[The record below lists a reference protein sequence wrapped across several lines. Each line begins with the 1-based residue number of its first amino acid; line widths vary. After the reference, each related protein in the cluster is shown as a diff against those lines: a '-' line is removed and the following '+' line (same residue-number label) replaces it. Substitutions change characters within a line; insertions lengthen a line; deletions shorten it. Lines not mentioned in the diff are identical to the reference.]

1 MGVFWIVLPSV
12 LLAVVP
18 DRDGGDVAGLVGWL
32 VIGPAFVA
40 LGRMMARDAHR
51 ELRRIEDRV
60 WLDDI
65 DLWWSRHH
73 DAEPTRVERSNV
85 VEVGAGERTVVVRTV
100 DGVEHTV
107 TDLGT
112 PAERVAL
119 ATAIRETLAGQVPP
133 GLPFRWARDG
143 EQLWRRP
150 FPGHRWM
157 VLAVSVVSAP
167 VLLSAIVFLIL
178 TPLFLLPLMG
188 LLGLLPWN
196 ERAFRPV
203 GTGWRVYPGRV
214 EAVDVET
221 RTGDRT
227 SEGRRVVALGLD
239 RRPRTGHVRLHALLD
254 DEERVTIMAGWRQRR
269 TITAFA
275 RWLADRADVPLHA
288 VDEKHSASDRL
299 RAGQPVTSAPPP

>member
-1 MGVFWIVLPSV
+1 MWRIREPRRGERRRTRLGARRRELVDQRRVGIGIAATGVFWIVLPSV
-12 LLAVVP
+12 LFAVVP

-32 VIGPAFVA
+32 VIAPAFVA

-51 ELRRIEDRV
+51 DLRR
-60 WLDDI
+60 
-65 DLWWSRHH
+65 
-73 DAEPTRVERSNV
+73 VE
-85 VEVGAGERTVVVRTV
+85 
-100 DGVEHTV
+100 
-107 TDLGT
+107 
-112 PAERVAL
+112 
-119 ATAIRETLAGQVPP
+119 AIRETLAGEVPP

-167 VLLSAIVFLIL
+167 VLLSAIVFLIM

-203 GTGWRVYPGRV
+203 GYGWRVSPGRL
-214 EAVDVET
+214 EALHVET
-221 RTGDRT
+221 RTGDLAIVGESR
-227 SEGRRVVALGLD
+227 GVVALGLD
-239 RRPRTGHVRLHALLD
+239 RKPRTGHVRLHALLD
-254 DEERVTIMAGWRQRR
+254 DEQRVTIMAGWRQRR
-269 TITAFA
+269 TITAVA